1 LTSSKVPVK
10 RFMRTD
16 VVTISSD
23 VPIKEAVKTMY
34 EKNVGSLVIVD
45 GNEIKGI
52 VTEHDI
58 ARSLLIYNI
67 SNDAK
72 IKDIYNT
79 PLVSV
84 DPDSSI
90 LDVAEIINKT
100 QILRIPVVK
109 DGKLLG
115 VISSSDLTVLFTM
128 FEKEEIEK
136 KFGPYVSE
144 L

>member
-52 VTEHDI
+52 VTERDI

-72 IKDIYNT
+72 IRHLQY
-79 PLVSV
+79 P
-84 DPDSSI
+84 
-90 LDVAEIINKT
+90 A
-100 QILRIPVVK
+100 
-109 DGKLLG
+109 G
-115 VISSSDLTVLFTM
+115 VGRS
-128 FEKEEIEK
+128 
-136 KFGPYVSE
+136 
-144 L
+144 

>member
-1 LTSSKVPVK
+1 
-10 RFMRTD
+10 
-16 VVTISSD
+16 
-23 VPIKEAVKTMY
+23 
-34 EKNVGSLVIVD
+34 
-45 GNEIKGI
+45 
-52 VTEHDI
+52 
-58 ARSLLIYNI
+58 
-67 SNDAK
+67 
-72 IKDIYNT
+72 
-79 PLVSV
+79 VSV

>member
-1 LTSSKVPVK
+1 LVSSKVPVK

-23 VPIKEAVKTMY
+23 APIREAVKTMY

-45 GNEIKGI
+45 DNEIKGI
-52 VTEHDI
+52 VTERDI
-58 ARSLLIYNI
+58 TRSLFIYNI

-72 IKDIYNT
+72 IKDAYNT